1 MAFDKKILGKKPVL
15 FLGGMFLVILGITLV
30 LVWWK
35 DVVGVFRGCVGIS
48 LALGGMLILSQAG
61 AKD

>member
-1 MAFDKKILGKKPVL
+1 MAFDKKIFEKKPVL

-35 DVVGVFRGCVGIS
+35 DVVSVFRGFGGICVA
-48 LALGGMLILSQAG
+48 LAGLLVLSG
-61 AKD
+61 VRE